1 MSRAFDQTSEADSK
15 ATNKM
20 TMAGRDWWLSRTKNN
35 MVMATNSAA
44 PWGPVHSHS
53 APPLAATCK
62 LNNRTPTPP
71 TDDSNLIPIL
81 QMSKEQWQKPSQENI
96 NFRGTTLRLLMLS
109 DLLLPM
115 LEHSCCLHVGLPHAD
130 FDFQRTLAH
139 SGKTFVS
146 ATFAPA
152 GSSIFARETMN
163 YSPRLPSR
171 MQCRVRRTE
180 KGNGQRHPL
189 APRKYVM
196 ADASWLANTDRHVLL
211 QPILES
217 ADYLQRLPFFLGTTI
232 LPTDSYS
239 TYLPL

>member
-96 NFRGTTLRLLMLS
+96 NFRGTTLRLLM
-109 DLLLPM
+109 
-115 LEHSCCLHVGLPHAD
+115 
-130 FDFQRTLAH
+130 RTLAH

-189 APRKYVM
+189 APRK
-196 ADASWLANTDRHVLL
+196 HVLL